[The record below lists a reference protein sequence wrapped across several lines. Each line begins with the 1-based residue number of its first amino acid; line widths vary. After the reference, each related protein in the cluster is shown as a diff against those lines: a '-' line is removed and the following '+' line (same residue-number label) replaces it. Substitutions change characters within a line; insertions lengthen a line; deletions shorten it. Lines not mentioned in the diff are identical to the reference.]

1 MADAVVPLPPIWFS
15 GQWVHAPQTRFDRN
29 IQYAVGSLPG
39 SLTLITWNV
48 DAQQPYADQRLRA
61 ALDHL
66 QFHAFPEFNG
76 GQPPPCLILL
86 QEIKRDAFPTLL
98 AHPWVQAWFMIA
110 PGSPE
115 EGWPQGARYGY
126 GTATLITRSL
136 IFASSVCVH
145 FGESEMGRNA
155 LVSDVLFGGA
165 EPHAR
170 VLRIINTHL
179 ESLPAGAQRRALQL
193 SFITQLLRWGGPESV
208 VVGGI
213 VCGDMNAIAPSDAML
228 PEQNELS
235 DAWEEQRRRDR
246 RVELPEGEDED
257 EDGATWGYQPPCE
270 FPPGRLDKI
279 LYTDNDAFEVK
290 NIRKLAIGLQMPTPE
305 GRVDWVSDHYALL
318 CQVEAR
324 QAT

>member
-1 MADAVVPLPPIWFS
+1 MPDTVVSVPPIWFS
-15 GQWVHAPQTRFDRN
+15 DQWVHAPQTSFDLNVR
-29 IQYAVGSLPG
+29 YAAGSLPN
-39 SLTLITWNV
+39 SITLITWNV
-48 DAQQPYADQRLRA
+48 DAQQHYGDQRLRA

-66 QFHAFPEFNG
+66 QFHAFPEYNG

-86 QEIKRDAFPTLL
+86 QEVWRHAFPALL
-98 AHPWVQAWFMIA
+98 AHPWVQAWFVIA

-126 GTATLITRSL
+126 GTVTLIARSL
-136 IFASSVCVH
+136 MVVASVCVH

-155 LVSDVLFGGA
+155 LVTDVLFGGA

-170 VLRIINTHL
+170 VLRVINTHL

-193 SFITQLLRWGGPESV
+193 GFIAQLLRWGGTESV
-208 VVGGI
+208 VVGGV
-213 VCGDMNAIAPSDAML
+213 VCGDMNAISPSDAML
-228 PEQNELS
+228 PEQNELV
-235 DAWEEQRRRDR
+235 DAWEEQRRLGRS
-246 RVELPEGEDED
+246 EGEVEDED
-257 EDGATWGYQPPCE
+257 EDGITWGYQPPCE

-279 LYTDNDAFEVK
+279 LYTASDAFEVE

-305 GRVDWVSDHYALL
+305 GRMDWVSDHCALI